1 MLNVAILDDYQDI
14 SLEMAD
20 WGILSGKIEIT
31 VFNDHIHDQE
41 LLIERL
47 RKFQVICAMRER
59 TPFPKEVLD
68 SLPNLKLLV
77 TTGMRNASID
87 IDAADKLGITVSGT

>member
-20 WGILSGKIEIT
+20 WGILSEKIEIT

-47 RKFQVICAMRER
+47 RKFQVIFGRHFLAIIGIIKK
-59 TPFPKEVLD
+59 TKD
-68 SLPNLKLLV
+68 LV
-77 TTGMRNASID
+77 FNSQGLEIH
-87 IDAADKLGITVSGT
+87 L